1 MNTSSND
8 ENYLAALI
16 DGEGYVGL
24 TKHYQMDIY
33 IPKVVVEMTNSNPVN
48 FLKDFVGAGKVTRR
62 IIKSGKVSYTYRVP
76 HENIVSFLDR
86 ISPFMKVKKQQAE
99 ELSNFLKQRNEFP
112 LKGGLRSSDRWKE
125 ICEQKYTLIR
135 KLNH

>member
-1 MNTSSND
+1 LNTSSND

-24 TKHYQMDIY
+24 TKHYQLDAF

-48 FLKDFVGAGKVTRR
+48 FLKDFVGVGKVTRR
-62 IIKSGKVSYTYRVP
+62 IIKSGKVAYTYRVP
-76 HENIVSFLDR
+76 HDAIVSFLDR

-99 ELSNFLKQRNEFP
+99 ELSNFLKQREQFP
-112 LKGGLRSSDRWKE
+112 LKGGLRSSDEWKK
-125 ICEQKYTLIR
+125 ICEQKYELIKR
-135 KLNH
+135 LNN